1 MTTTEI
7 TWGDPIDA
15 ANDGKPLPW
24 LKADEQVKCYWGFSG
39 PREGMVTW
47 VHCIHGWKEGF
58 QIKLPADH
66 AYYLATSRGFTYW
79 PGGES
84 APDDWDGGEC
94 LARCG
99 DMIQPVH
106 WCHPW
111 NATDPGAGV
120 SGPVEAYDVIGY
132 RKRAEAE
139 EYNDDYVRVKRM
151 TLAEYQRDD
160 HGSCA
165 WARRVGIIRDETPL
179 EQFEREFGA
188 LNHESRH
195 AVKAF
200 IAWQNDHG

>member
-24 LKADEQVKCYWGFSG
+24 LKADEGVLCKWGTIEGWCGPYSVSIVSG
-39 PREGMVTW
+39 WG
-47 VHCIHGWKEGF
+47 EGF

-66 AYYLATSRGFTYW
+66 PYYLATSHGFTYW
-79 PGGES
+79 PGGDR
-84 APDDWDGGEC
+84 APDDWDCGEVI
-94 LARCG
+94 LDDETIEELDYPDLGRG
-99 DMIQPVH
+99 HHIIPI
-106 WCHPW
+106 
-111 NATDPGAGV
+111 
-120 SGPVEAYDVIGY
+120 IGY
-132 RKRAEAE
+132 RKRAEPAE
-139 EYNDDYVRVKRM
+139 DSGDYVRVKRM
-151 TLAEYQRDD
+151 TLAEYD
-160 HGSCA
+160 GSVA
-165 WARRVGIIRDETPL
+165 WARRVGIIREETPL